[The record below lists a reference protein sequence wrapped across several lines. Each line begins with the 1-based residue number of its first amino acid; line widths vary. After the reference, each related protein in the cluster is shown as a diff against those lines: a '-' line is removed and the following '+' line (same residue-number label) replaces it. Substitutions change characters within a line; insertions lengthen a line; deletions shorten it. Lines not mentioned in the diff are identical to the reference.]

1 MKSNTTQSLTLFMVS
16 LFAVASCTTVNIPEA
31 YPPIVKTPKPRDTA
45 TAQKPTPIPEI
56 KQPIEKAGTKAIEK
70 PSVKAVIKS
79 KPRKVIVRAYQPEQG
94 DNPYDRVPNRATRT
108 VSTAGQI
115 ENQNQ
120 TKIKTAPAPA
130 TTTTTSPAVKS
141 LLTQAKAAMLIG
153 RNAAAVEKMERALR
167 IEARNP
173 QIWHL
178 LAKAHYNQKNDSTAI
193 SMAKKSNLYVSEGS
207 PLEKQNWQVI
217 KNASKRSENIK
228 TLKAAILYERAHP

>member
-1 MKSNTTQSLTLFMVS
+1 MKSNTTQSLTVLIVS

-31 YPPIVKTPKPRDTA
+31 YPPIVKTPKPRDAA

-56 KQPIEKAGTKAIEK
+56 KHPIEKAGTRPIEK
-70 PSVKAVIKS
+70 PSVKAVIKP
-79 KPRKVIVRAYQPEQG
+79 KPRKVIVRAYKPEQG
-94 DNPYDRVPNRATRT
+94 DNPYDRVVNRATRT

-115 ENQNQ
+115 ETQNQ
-120 TKIKTAPAPA
+120 TKAAPAPA